1 MESVSQPASSRRKA
15 PRRSTRMR
23 RLERAGRIIVLL
35 WVFGLVM
42 FIVIAKL
49 LQEASFGHLQRAAWQ
64 GDLSIVRRLVEESVS
79 VNQPC
84 DFHGWTALHAAAHK
98 GHVEIAR
105 FLLKQGANVN
115 VEDDDGYSPL
125 HNTADSV
132 LKGFPRKR
140 TEADRNRIAA
150 LLLEYGARVDAT
162 INHGD
167 TPLHCAVATDNVGLV
182 QLLLKNG
189 ADPNIQQAQGMTPLH
204 FAFSAGKDR
213 MQVVRLLL
221 SHSADSSVTD
231 EYGRTPM
238 DYAKDYHPKMFEL
251 FCE

>member
-1 MESVSQPASSRRKA
+1 MEPVSKPVSSRGRA
-15 PRRSTRMR
+15 VGQSARRRQV
-23 RLERAGRIIVLL
+23 ERVGRIVVVLWIL
-35 WVFGLVM
+35 GLVI

-64 GDLSIVRRLVEESVS
+64 GNLSIVGRLVEEGVS

-105 FLLKQGANVN
+105 FLLEEGANVN
-115 VEDDDGYSPL
+115 VEDEDGYRPL

-140 TEADRNRIAA
+140 TEANRNRIAA
-150 LLLEYGARVDAT
+150 LLLEYGARVNAT
-162 INHGD
+162 INHGN
-167 TPLHCAVATDNVGLV
+167 TPLHLAVLTDNVGLV
-182 QLLLKNG
+182 QLLLENG
-189 ADPNIQQAQGMTPLH
+189 ADPNIKQAQGMTPLH
-204 FAFSAGKDR
+204 VAFFAGKDR

-221 SHSADSSVTD
+221 SCGADSTLKD

-238 DYAKDYHPKMFEL
+238 DYAKDYHPKLLEL
-251 FCE
+251 LGE